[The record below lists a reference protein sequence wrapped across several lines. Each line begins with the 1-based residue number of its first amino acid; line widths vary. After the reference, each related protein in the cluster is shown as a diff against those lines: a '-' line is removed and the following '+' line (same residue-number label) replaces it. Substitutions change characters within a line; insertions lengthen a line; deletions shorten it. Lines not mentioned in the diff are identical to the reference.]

1 MKHEYTRV
9 MRDERNYCWI
19 SIDSGNRR
27 ASFRF
32 PSQKE
37 AIDWAES
44 HSAAIGSQLVIH
56 DDWDLRVYGNGSTV
70 MSFVV
75 PTHQSI
81 H

>member
-1 MKHEYTRV
+1 MIHEYTRV
-9 MRDERNYCWI
+9 MRDEKNYCWI

-32 PSQKE
+32 PEKDE
-37 AIDWAES
+37 AVCWAKG
-44 HSAAIGSQLVIH
+44 HSNAIGSQLVIH
-56 DDWDLRVYGNGSTV
+56 DDWDLRVYSNGSKV

-75 PTHQSI
+75 PAQQNI